1 MQEQKNN
8 QQANLP
14 TPDQVE
20 KVLIDKEIASQK
32 ANVDPLDTHATLFYL
47 FNPRFQNTLQFL
59 SKKQLIKLIQTLAG
73 SKHNDPKDL
82 NKIDK
87 IGNIINLKGIARVL
101 KAVVEF
107 PLEDAT
113 LVSIT
118 NKSELRF
125 FELFNGLLTN
135 KYFSDIKEAGE
146 KMTND
151 PKLQMTVE
159 EMVMHT
165 HNLKDFNKRS
175 HAEKDAFAIGNK
187 LLTSKFLMMHVTEQE
202 ELARLQKEQMDKNN
216 DSKPLEGTNES
227 REENKN
233 S

>member
-8 QQANLP
+8 PAELNLP

-20 KVLIDKEIASQK
+20 KVLIEKEIAAQK
-32 ANVDPLDTHATLFYL
+32 KNIDPLDTHATLFYL

-59 SKKQLIKLIQTLAG
+59 SKKQLVKLIETLAG

-82 NKIDK
+82 NKINK
-87 IGNIINLKGIARVL
+87 IGNILNLKGIARVL

-107 PLEDAT
+107 PLEDQT
-113 LVSIT
+113 LSSIT

-135 KYFSDIKEAGE
+135 KYFSDIKVAGE

-151 PKLQMTVE
+151 PNLQMTVE
-159 EMVMHT
+159 DMVMHT
-165 HNLKDFNKRS
+165 HNLKEFEKRS

-202 ELARLQKEQMDKNN
+202 ELARIQKEQMDKNQV
-216 DSKPLEGTNES
+216 KT
-227 REENKN
+227 EEVV
-233 S
+233 SE